1 MPRYFFNHRTKDGQ
15 REVDIDGLKLPSLNT
30 ALEEATF
37 AAQGAVAL
45 ADAPIEGAFEIEDEG
60 RVVVA
65 RVPYAVRE
73 SEVEPET
80 SPSASPFFIGTGPY
94 LPSVLGQVPCK
105 SVPRPTISKPCA
117 PKKSRWPCVRL
128 AVPCA

>member
-45 ADAPIEGAFEIEDEG
+45 ADEPTEGAFEIEDEG

-73 SEVEPET
+73 SETEPET
-80 SPSASPFFIGTGPY
+80 PPSA
-94 LPSVLGQVPCK
+94 
-105 SVPRPTISKPCA
+105 
-117 PKKSRWPCVRL
+117 
-128 AVPCA
+128 